1 MKKYKGYYIDNIC
14 FKSKKDIDEF
24 IKSQAIDRYKQLSKL
39 FAKNPSM
46 ELSSLLSDLS
56 IKLHDEHKL
65 SYNEIEL
72 LEMCNEEV

>member
-1 MKKYKGYYIDNIC
+1 MIKYKNYYIDGTV
-14 FKSKKDIDEF
+14 FKSKNDIDEHL
-24 IKSQAIDRYKQLSKL
+24 KNLAIERYKKL
-39 FAKNPSM
+39 NKMFSKNPSI

-72 LEMCNEEV
+72 LEMYNIV

>member
-1 MKKYKGYYIDNIC
+1 MIKYKGYYIDGAV
-14 FKSKKDIDEF
+14 FKSKNDIDEHL
-24 IKSQAIDRYKQLSKL
+24 KNLAIERYKKLSKM
-39 FAKNPSM
+39 FSKKPSM

-72 LEMCNEEV
+72 LEMYNIV

>member
-46 ELSSLLSDLS
+46 EISSIMSDLS
-56 IKLHDEHKL
+56 LKLHDEFNL
-65 SYNEIEL
+65 SYSEIEA
-72 LEMCNEEV
+72 LEIC